1 MHYAMLLA
9 HQPNQSRELPDH
21 YLLPYRELSIW
32 AYLAQTWR
40 TARQASPRARHR

>member
-21 YLLPYRELSIW
+21 YLLPYRELSIRE
-32 AYLAQTWR
+32 YLVQAWR
-40 TARQASPRARHR
+40 TARQKLPRTRRH